1 MVLVRNSRARLVT
14 GTVFVVVLSLVL
26 VVGLFEFVAYKFAD
40 RPIDSIVNH
49 PRLHHIWR
57 PNGRQDHWEWTER
70 DPRFDKPF
78 THTYNTQGWL
88 ETYDIEKTKPENTY
102 RIFYIGDSF
111 TEGTVEMENS
121 VPSIVENALNSKKS
135 HTKFEV
141 INTGTASYSPSIF
154 YILVRYYLSEYSPD
168 LLVLNVDM
176 TDMYDDFRYRQVMQL
191 GKDGAPYAIHPGVI
205 HDSDY
210 VWGRNSPIRN
220 SRWFRLKVWLY
231 KNTYTY
237 HLLGK
242 LKRHAL
248 AKIGTLRNGSPLHT
262 DRISQPEDQPGTAKR
277 GSKKSTE
284 VGSTRREVA
293 GSASTINAWG
303 WMHHDWDEMTQK
315 NVTFTLH
322 MLEMTI
328 RWAQRNSIRVLVT
341 SVPHWPQY
349 PRAPGVKPEW
359 SARAHQE
366 IANLVKQLGGAHL
379 DSYAKLY
386 SSIAGSRQ
394 TEYYYRGDMHFNPL
408 GYRLWADAHLEAF
421 YDRKNKL
428 LPESYWSRAGSRSLG
443 D

>member
-1 MVLVRNSRARLVT
+1 MT

-26 VVGLFEFVAYKFAD
+26 VIGLFEFVAYKFAD
-40 RPIDSIVNH
+40 RPIDSIINH

-78 THTYNTQGWL
+78 THTYNIQGWL
-88 ETYDIEKTKPENTY
+88 ETYDIKKTKPDNTY

-111 TEGTVEMENS
+111 TEGTVGMKNS
-121 VPSIVENALNSKKS
+121 VPSIVENALNRKKS

-154 YILVRYYLSEYSPD
+154 YILVRYYLSGYSPD

-176 TDMYDDFRYRQVMQL
+176 TDVYDDFRYRQVMQL
-191 GKDGAPYAIHPGVI
+191 GKDGTPYAIHPGVI

-220 SRWFRLKVWLY
+220 SRWFRLKVWFY

-248 AKIGTLRNGSPLHT
+248 AKTGILPNGLPLDT
-262 DRISQPEDQPGTAKR
+262 NPISQSEDQSGTAKR
-277 GSKKSTE
+277 VSEKSTG
-284 VGSTRREVA
+284 VDSTRKEVA
-293 GSASTINAWG
+293 SSASTSAINAWG
-303 WMHHDWDEMTQK
+303 WVHHDWDEVTQK
-315 NVTFTLH
+315 NVTFTLR

-328 RWAQRNSIRVLVT
+328 RWAHKNSIRVLVT

-349 PRAPGVKPEW
+349 PRVSGGKPEW
-359 SARAHQE
+359 SARPHHV
-366 IANLVKQLGGAHL
+366 IAKLVKQLGATHL
-379 DSYAKLY
+379 DSYKKLY
-386 SSIAGSRQ
+386 AAISGSPQ
-394 TEYYYRGDMHFNPL
+394 TEYYYRRDMHFNPL
-408 GYRLWADAHLEAF
+408 GYRLWADAHLEILH
-421 YDRKNKL
+421 DRKNKL
-428 LPESYWSRAGSRSLG
+428 LPEDYWTLPDPLSPR

>member
-1 MVLVRNSRARLVT
+1 MT
-14 GTVFVVVLSLVL
+14 GTVFVAVLSLAL

-40 RPIDSIVNH
+40 RPIDSIINH

-88 ETYDIEKTKPENTY
+88 ETYDIKKTKPDNTY

-111 TEGTVEMENS
+111 TEGTVGMKQS
-121 VPSIVENALNSKKS
+121 VPSIVEKSLNSKNS
-135 HTKFEV
+135 DTKFEV

-176 TDMYDDFRYRQVMQL
+176 TDVYDDFRYRQVMQL
-191 GKDGAPYAIHPGVI
+191 AEDGTPYAIHPGVI

-210 VWGRNSPIRN
+210 VWGRNSPVRN

-242 LKRHAL
+242 FKRHAL
-248 AKIGTLRNGSPLHT
+248 AKIGILRKGSPLNT
-262 DRISQPEDQPGTAKR
+262 DRLSQSEDQPGTAKR

-293 GSASTINAWG
+293 GSVSTTNAWG
-303 WMHHDWDEMTQK
+303 WMHHDWDEATQK
-315 NVTFTLH
+315 NVAFTLR

-328 RWAQRNSIRVLVT
+328 RWAQKSGIRVLVT

-349 PRAPGVKPEW
+349 PRASGVQSEW
-359 SARAHQE
+359 SARPHQE
-366 IANLVKQLGGAHL
+366 IANLVKQLGVVHL

-386 SSIAGSRQ
+386 ESISGSSQ

-408 GYRLWADAHLEAF
+408 GYRLWADAHLEILH
-421 YDRKNKL
+421 DRKNRL
-428 LPESYWSRAGSRSLG
+428 LPESYWTLADLGSLR